1 MMHWCRITAGWIA
14 GMTLIGVS
22 VPASSDTGGRLLAT
36 GGGTQIEGAAGGGIV
51 PWAVIAGY
59 GAEDEFGADATV
71 SYATTRDLDLSVLAL
86 SAGFNNRFEVSFG
99 HQRLDVGPLDAQV
112 RQNVFGAKMRLAGDL
127 IYTDMPQIS
136 LGVQHKRQQ
145 DFVIPSALGARS
157 SSGTDVYLSASK
169 LFLAGPGGRSL
180 LLNGTVRAT
189 NANETGLLGFGG
201 AENDSHRLV
210 GEASAALFLSRNTA
224 VGVEYRQKRANLS
237 GVDEDDW
244 WDVFIGYFPNKNF
257 SVIGAFVDLGSVA
270 GLERQSGAYVS
281 LQASF

>member
-1 MMHWCRITAGWIA
+1 MA
-14 GMTLIGVS
+14 LIGVS

-36 GGGTQIEGAAGGGIV
+36 GGGTQIEGAAGGGVV

-86 SAGFNNRFEVSFG
+86 SVGFDNRFELSFG
-99 HQRLDVGPLDAQV
+99 HQRLDVGPLDTQV

-224 VGVEYRQKRANLS
+224 VGIEYRQKRANLS

-270 GLERQSGAYVS
+270 GLERQSGAYLS

>member
-1 MMHWCRITAGWIA
+1 
-14 GMTLIGVS
+14 MTLIGVS

>member
-1 MMHWCRITAGWIA
+1 
-14 GMTLIGVS
+14 MTLIAVS
-22 VPASSDTGGRLLAT
+22 VPVSADTGGRLLAT
-36 GGGTQIEGAAGGGIV
+36 GGGTQIEGAAGGGLV

-86 SAGFNNRFEVSFG
+86 SVGFDNRFELSFG
-99 HQRLDVGPLDAQV
+99 HQRLDVGPLDTQV

-224 VGVEYRQKRANLS
+224 IGVEYRQKRANLS